1 MRKDRR
7 TFTAAF
13 KAKVALE
20 AIQERKTINQL
31 AQEHDLH
38 PNQISAWKKEL
49 LANSAKIFE
58 TPNKNIEDEIE
69 KKEAILYRQ
78 IGQLKVENDWL
89 KKKSEQFLGLKF
101 S

>member
-7 TFTAAF
+7 TFTGAF

-20 AIQERKTINQL
+20 ALQERKTINQL

-38 PNQISAWKKEL
+38 PNQISSWKKEL
-49 LANSAKIFE
+49 LTGSAKIFE
-58 TPNKNIEDEIE
+58 TPNRNAEDERE
-69 KKEAILYRQ
+69 KTEAKLYQQ

-89 KKKSEQFLGLKF
+89 KKNSEQFLGLKF
-101 S
+101 T